1 MGVKLVRVRV
11 PGGKATPE
19 PPLGPA
25 IQQFG
30 LSVEE
35 VVDKLNELTKHFNGM
50 EVTVDIYVDPD
61 TKEYFIEVRAPPTS
75 ELLIKAA
82 GASKPSGDPEHQKVG
97 DVPLEEVIRI
107 ALIKKK
113 QLTAKTL
120 KAAVKT
126 ILSTAQTVGVTVNGK
141 EPRDVLKELE
151 QGVYDEVL
159 LKYEEEWRKEE

>member
-1 MGVKLVRVRV
+1 MGVRLVRVRV

-25 IQQFG
+25 LQQFG
-30 LSVEE
+30 LNVEE
-35 VVDKLNELTKHFNGM
+35 VVNKLNELTKHFEGM
-50 EVTVDIYVDPD
+50 EVTVDIYVDPE
-61 TKEYFIEVRAPPTS
+61 TKEYFIEVKSPPTS

-97 DVPLEEVIRI
+97 DVSLEDVVKI
-107 ALIKKK
+107 ALMKKK

-141 EPRDVLKELE
+141 EPRDVLKEVE
-151 QGVYDEVL
+151 QGLHDELL